1 MGEKT
6 HIAIASCHSIDYAA
20 GPFSYLNERFA
31 IHNGRQPD
39 GPLRVL
45 LAYFERRP
53 TLIDSVIPL
62 AEIVIDLVGRK
73 TSQTSSFPGAL

>member
-1 MGEKT
+1 MGKKT

-31 IHNGRQPD
+31 IHDRRQPD

-45 LAYFERRP
+45 LAYFSVVRP
-53 TLIDSVIPL
+53 S
-62 AEIVIDLVGRK
+62 
-73 TSQTSSFPGAL
+73 